1 MRGLIAPLA
10 AVAIAFLMALVVVT
24 MAGQQPAEVAR
35 IILRGSIG
43 SLAAILETLR
53 KSIPLLFTALAVVVA
68 FRAGV
73 WNIGGEGQF
82 IVGGLAATSVAL
94 AFPRGVLGTAGA
106 LLAAAAAGAAWSGI
120 PAIMRLRRQTPE
132 VLSTILLNFVAI
144 YLLGYLVSG
153 PMQEKGSQY
162 PQTDGLPEASVL
174 PLIAGRLH
182 SGVFIALMAAFAVYW
197 LMFRTREGLF
207 LRAVGLNPRAAEF
220 AGIEVRWRIARA
232 TLISGALA
240 GLGGGVELLGVTH
253 RMFERFASG
262 YGYAGIA
269 VALLGQ
275 LHPIGSIASAL
286 FFGSLA
292 TGSGELQR
300 SMGLSSAIAL
310 LVQAMVV
317 LILLLFSSKR
327 IRAVLEGRARGHA

>member
-1 MRGLIAPLA
+1 MAPLA
-10 AVAIAFLMALVVVT
+10 AVAVAFLIAMIVV
-24 MAGQQPAEVAR
+24 MLAGKEPAEFAR

-43 SLAAILETLR
+43 SPAALLETLL

-94 AFPRGVLGTAGA
+94 ALPGGILASVAA
-106 LLAAAAAGAAWSGI
+106 LLAATAAGAAWSGI
-120 PAIMRLRRQTPE
+120 AAIMRLRRQTSE

-162 PQTDGLPEASVL
+162 PQTDGLPDSSVF

-182 SGVFIALMAAFAVYW
+182 AGIFVALLAALAVYW
-197 LMFRTREGLF
+197 LLFRTREGLF
-207 LRAVGLNPRAAEF
+207 LRAVGLQPRAAEF

-253 RMFERFASG
+253 RMFERFAAG

-275 LHPIGSIASAL
+275 LHPLGSIASAL

-327 IRAVLEGRARGHA
+327 IRAVFEGRVRGQV

>member
-1 MRGLIAPLA
+1 MRRLIAPLA
-10 AVAIAFLMALVVVT
+10 AVSVAFLVAMVVVRV
-24 MAGQQPAEVAR
+24 AGQQPAEVVR
-35 IILRGSIG
+35 TILRGSIG
-43 SLAAILETLR
+43 SPAAILETLL

-82 IVGGLAATSVAL
+82 IVGGLAATAVAL
-94 AFPRGVLGTAGA
+94 ALPGVSGTFAA

-132 VLSTILLNFVAI
+132 VLSTILLNFVAL

-153 PMQEKGSQY
+153 PMQERSSQY

-174 PLIAGRLH
+174 PLLAGRLH
-182 SGVFIALMAAFAVYW
+182 AGVFIVLLAAFAVYW
-197 LMFRTREGLF
+197 LMFRTREGLL

-253 RMFERFASG
+253 RMFERFAAG
-262 YGYAGIA
+262 YGYAGIV

-292 TGSGELQR
+292 TGAGEMQR
-300 SMGLSSAIAL
+300 SIGLSSAIAL

-317 LILLLFSSKR
+317 LVLLLFSSNR
-327 IRAVLEGRARGHA
+327 IHGASQRRARGPG

>member
-1 MRGLIAPLA
+1 MRRLAASLA
-10 AVAIAFLMALVVVT
+10 AVAIAFLTALILVT
-24 MAGQQPAEVAR
+24 ITGQQPLEVAR
-35 IILRGSIG
+35 TMLGGSIG
-43 SLAAILETLR
+43 SRAAILETLL
-53 KSIPLLFTALAVVVA
+53 KSIPLLFTALSVVVA
-68 FRAGV
+68 FRVGV

-82 IVGGLAATSVAL
+82 IVGGLAATWAAL
-94 AFPRGVLGTAGA
+94 AIPPGPLGTAGA
-106 LLAAAAAGAAWSGI
+106 LIAAAAAGAAWSGI
-120 PAIMRLRRQTPE
+120 PAVMRLRRQTPE

-162 PQTDGLPEASVL
+162 PQTDGLDEAAVL

-182 SGVFIALMAAFAVYW
+182 GGVFIALLAAFAVYW

-207 LRAVGLNPRAAEF
+207 LRAVGLQPRAAEF

-232 TLISGALA
+232 TLISGMLA

-275 LHPIGSIASAL
+275 LHPVGSIAAAL

-300 SMGLSSAIAL
+300 SMGFSSAIAL
-310 LVQAMVV
+310 LVQALVV
-317 LILLLFSSKR
+317 LVLLLFSSKQ
-327 IRAVLEGRARGHA
+327 IRLFLERRTRGQA

>member
-1 MRGLIAPLA
+1 VKWLIAPFA
-10 AVAIAFLMALVVVT
+10 AVVAAFLIAMLV
-24 MAGQQPAEVAR
+24 MSLAGQNPLEVAR
-35 IILRGSIG
+35 VSVRGAVG
-43 SLAAILETLR
+43 SQPAMLETLL

-82 IVGGLAATSVAL
+82 IMGGIAATAVAL
-94 AFPRGVLGTAGA
+94 AFPPGMFGA
-106 LLAAAAAGAAWSGI
+106 VSALVAAAAAGAAWSGL
-120 PAIMRLRRQTPE
+120 PALMRLRRQTPE
-132 VLSTILLNFVAI
+132 VLSTILLNFVAV

-153 PMQEKGSQY
+153 PLQEKGTQY
-162 PQTDGLPEASVL
+162 PQSDAVPPESVL
-174 PLIAGRLH
+174 PVIAGRLH
-182 SGVFIALMAAFAVYW
+182 AGVFVALLAAFAVYL
-197 LMFRTREGLF
+197 LMFRTREGLY

-220 AGIEVRWRIARA
+220 AGIEVGRRIARA

-253 RMFERFASG
+253 RMFERFAAG

-275 LHPIGSIASAL
+275 LHPIGSIASTL
-286 FFGSLA
+286 FFGALA

-300 SMGLSSAIAL
+300 SMNLSSAIAL
-310 LVQAMVV
+310 LIQALVV
-317 LILLLFSSKR
+317 LILLLFSSQR
-327 IRAVLEGRARGHA
+327 IRAVFQRRGGGRA

>member
-1 MRGLIAPLA
+1 MAPLA
-10 AVAIAFLMALVVVT
+10 SVAVAFLMAMMMVRLF
-24 MAGQQPAEVAR
+24 GQQPAEVAR

-43 SLAAILETLR
+43 SPAALLETLL
-53 KSIPLLFTALAVVVA
+53 KSVPLLFTALAVVVA

-82 IVGGLAATSVAL
+82 IVGGLAAGSVAL
-94 AFPRGVLGTAGA
+94 ALPGGIFASVAA

-120 PAIMRLRRQTPE
+120 AAIMRLRRQTSE

-162 PQTDGLPEASVL
+162 PQTDGLPDSSVF

-182 SGVFIALMAAFAVYW
+182 AGIFVALLAALAVYW
-197 LMFRTREGLF
+197 LLFRTREGLF
-207 LRAVGLNPRAAEF
+207 LRAVGLQPRAAEF

-253 RMFERFASG
+253 RMFERFAAG

-275 LHPIGSIASAL
+275 LHPLGSIASAL

-327 IRAVLEGRARGHA
+327 IRAVFEGRVRGQV